1 MAVTTVSSLTE
12 SFMSG
17 VPVPNEDMGV
27 GKDKANV
34 VDIPHAG
41 DDGAEE
47 HGNDPKPAM
56 AETLMNTADESD
68 DSDFDVLEVH
78 D

>member
-17 VPVPNEDMGV
+17 VPISNEDVGV
-27 GKDKANV
+27 SKDKADV
-34 VDIPHAG
+34 VEIPHAG
-41 DDGAEE
+41 DDGAEK
-47 HGNDPKPAM
+47 HGNDSKPAM
-56 AETLMNTADESD
+56 ADTLMSTADESD